1 MRARKPSFH
10 NRDGIQRTCLPI
22 TPTQAIAGVLMV
34 AMIKFYL
41 IVEGINKRT
50 TMMMEGEVKLGQW

>member
-1 MRARKPSFH
+1 
-10 NRDGIQRTCLPI
+10 
-22 TPTQAIAGVLMV
+22 MV

-50 TMMMEGEVKLGQW
+50 MMMMEGEVKLGQWEPIR